1 MEISIDDSV
10 RIFEIQ
16 ERFNTHF
23 PFLKLEFFD
32 LDPTKKKTFTP
43 SNLIRNMNKTIGEI
57 RHVHR
62 TGNISINAHQKVSTL
77 EKNFYRDF
85 GLNVQVFRKSGSK
98 WLRTTSTDEWTLKEQ
113 NQMSHEIDT
122 SLKEKPLFEDDYYH
136 EQP

>member
-1 MEISIDDSV
+1 MEILVDDSV

-16 ERFNTHF
+16 EIFNTHF
-23 PFLKLEFFD
+23 PFLKLEFFE
-32 LDPTKKKTFTP
+32 LDPTKKKTFVK
-43 SNLIRNMNKTIGEI
+43 SNLIKDVNKTIGEI

-62 TGNISINAHQKVSTL
+62 TGGIIINGHQKVSTL

-85 GLNVQVFRKSGSK
+85 GVNVQVFRKSGRN

-113 NQMSHEIDT
+113 NQMATDIDT
-122 SLKEKPLFEDDYYH
+122 TLNEKPLFEDDYYH